1 MRSTWHNNYKSGEIM
16 TRQRY
21 VRIDELT
28 ENMVI
33 DQPIVDLS
41 GRLLISR
48 KTPLTAKMIQAL
60 KDMYLPGVYVR
71 EGTEEPILELSEPTE
86 EVREIIARETV
97 SDVSKV
103 ELTEKVKK
111 HVSEG
116 IQYLYGNTEAED
128 FVDISKSI
136 SDVLLKAISDNEA
149 LAFDINVLKVSD
161 EYTFKHSVD
170 VATIAMMLAKKARMS
185 TQEVHVMGV
194 CGLLHDIGKSRIPNE
209 ILNKPG
215 KLTDQEFE
223 LMKRHPVLGH
233 DIIKEKTDLSIDIL
247 NGVLQHHEK
256 LNGKGYP
263 VGLIA
268 RQISRFAKIISVADI
283 YDALVTERPYKSA
296 FSQRDAMEMI
306 LSMSG
311 ELDVSTLRNFMGTVI
326 LYPVGSIVLL
336 SNGEQ
341 AKVVS
346 NNSSFPLRP
355 KVVGLQT
362 GKIYNLAEDLSC
374 ANIVID

>member
-1 MRSTWHNNYKSGEIM
+1 M

-21 VRIDELT
+21 VKTEDLT
-28 ENMVI
+28 ENMMI

-60 KDMYLPGVYVR
+60 KDMYLPGVYIR

-111 HVSEG
+111 HISEG
-116 IQYLYGNTEAED
+116 IQYLYGNTEASD
-128 FVDISKSI
+128 FVDAYNSI
-136 SDVLLKAISDNEA
+136 SDILLKAISDNEA
-149 LAFDINVLKVSD
+149 LAFDINILKVSD

-170 VATIAMMLAKKARMS
+170 VATIAMMLARKARMS
-185 TQEVHVMGV
+185 PHEVHVIGV
-194 CGLLHDIGKSRIPNE
+194 CGLLHDIGKSKIPNE

-215 KLTDQEFE
+215 KLTVGEFD
-223 LMKRHPVLGH
+223 LIKHHPVLGH
-233 DIIKEKTDLSIDIL
+233 DIIKEKI
-247 NGVLQHHEK
+247 
-256 LNGKGYP
+256 
-263 VGLIA
+263 
-268 RQISRFAKIISVADI
+268 
-283 YDALVTERPYKSA
+283 
-296 FSQRDAMEMI
+296 
-306 LSMSG
+306 
-311 ELDVSTLRNFMGTVI
+311 MGTVI

-346 NNSSFPLRP
+346 NNPSFPLRP
-355 KVVGLQT
+355 KVVGLRT
-362 GKIYNLAEDLSC
+362 GKIYDLAEDLAC